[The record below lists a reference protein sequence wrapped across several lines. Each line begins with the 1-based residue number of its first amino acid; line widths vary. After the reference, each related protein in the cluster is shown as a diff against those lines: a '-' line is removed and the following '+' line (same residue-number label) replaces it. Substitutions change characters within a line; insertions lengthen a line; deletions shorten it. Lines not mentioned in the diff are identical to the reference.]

1 MEKIIMK
8 KKYIIYL
15 IITVIIFSAGCTTS
29 YKARPLSFK
38 HPSAYPNTTRV
49 ANTVIGSRAFV
60 EKKEAQ
66 EAFGFDVRSAGMLPV
81 QIVADNQ
88 GQKGLYIVAN
98 QTFLQDKEG
107 NLWPV
112 LTDKFA
118 YERVTKYAQTKEI
131 FKEGAYAGVMSAA
144 AGALIGA
151 AIGIVTGENVASAAG
166 KGAAIG
172 AAAGGTAGG
181 LKGYDSAYQARR
193 EVMEDFESKSL
204 KNKSLSPNNLSYGF
218 IFFPG
223 EATSVQSLRLQLKE
237 EDSNRIFTVNLKFE

>member
-8 KKYIIYL
+8 KDYLIYL
-15 IITVIIFSAGCTTS
+15 IITLIICSAGCAPS

-38 HPSAYPNTTRV
+38 HPSAYPNTTQV
-49 ANTVIGSRAFV
+49 ADAIIGSRAFV
-60 EKKEAQ
+60 DKKEAQ

-131 FKEGAYAGVMSAA
+131 FKEGAYAGVMSAT

-193 EVMEDFESKSL
+193 EVMEDFEGKSL

-223 EATSVQSLRLQLKE
+223 EAKSAKLLRLQLKE
-237 EDSNRIFTVNLKFE
+237 EDSNRIFTINLKFE

>member
-1 MEKIIMK
+1 MK
-8 KKYIIYL
+8 KNYLIYL
-15 IITVIIFSAGCTTS
+15 IITLIIFSAGCTPS

-38 HPSAYPNTTRV
+38 HPSAYPNTTQV
-49 ANTVIGSRAFV
+49 ANTIIGSRAFV
-60 EKKEAQ
+60 DKKEAQ

-88 GQKGLYIVAN
+88 GQKGLDIVAN

-131 FKEGAYAGVMSAA
+131 FKEGAYAGVMSAT
-144 AGALIGA
+144 AGALI
-151 AIGIVTGENVASAAG
+151 
-166 KGAAIG
+166 GAAIG

-223 EATSVQSLRLQLKE
+223 EAKSAQLLRLQLKE
-237 EDSNRIFTVNLKFE
+237 EDSNRIFTINLKFE